1 MRKPLDS
8 PASFRPFCTSCLSK
22 LFKRI
27 ILSRL
32 LFFLESYSILSPSQA
47 GFHLGRFTL
56 HQILC
61 LSQSILDGFNKPRP
75 SFRKILATNDFSKAF
90 DSVWHSALFH
100 KLVFAGLPPC
110 FASWTQS
117 FFSDRR
123 ACVVYQNHKS
133 HSFRIC
139 TGAFLGLVLFLFSS
153 TMFLFLCLLPLYADD
168 LAFGPPLSLVR
179 WRLLKK
185 LWFDWSTGFFLSILK
200 NVRPFFHW
208 IPTKLTST
216 PPLFIQFPIHL
227 RSLLTHSFLLS
238 FSKHVSSLKAKFFP
252 CLKVLR
258 CISAS
263 SWGISLF
270 CITLFYS
277 LFSLMLHPNDF
288 LFLALPMLLNWNA
301 FTERPVSKLPAAS
314 CSPLFHFPL

>member
-56 HQILC
+56 HQILF
-61 LSQSILDGFNKPRP
+61 LSQSISDGFNKPRP

-117 FFSDRR
+117 FLFDRR

-133 HSFRIC
+133 HFFRIC
-139 TGAFLGLVLFLFSS
+139 TGAFLGPVLFLFSS

-168 LAFGPPLSLVR
+168 LAIWSSSVPSAVKATQEALIRLEHWFFPLN
-179 WRLLKK
+179 LKK
-185 LWFDWSTGFFLSILK
+185 CEAFFFS
-200 NVRPFFHW
+200 
-208 IPTKLTST
+208 TKLTNLSSSSFHSVSH
-216 PPLFIQFPIHL
+216 PLEVTFDALFP
-227 RSLLTHSFLLS
+227 SF
-238 FSKHVSSLKAKFFP
+238 FF
-252 CLKVLR
+252 
-258 CISAS
+258 
-263 SWGISLF
+263 
-270 CITLFYS
+270 
-277 LFSLMLHPNDF
+277 
-288 LFLALPMLLNWNA
+288 
-301 FTERPVSKLPAAS
+301 
-314 CSPLFHFPL
+314 